1 MGDKLGKHSVEPRM
15 SFSHA
20 RTKPLV
26 VESVKRRIATPT
38 TLLCPSCGAKMRCS
52 QEDRRNLRHR
62 VRTARNRPDR
72 PHQIARMSRSQTR
85 LKIELTCT
93 AVQTPRFD

>member
-1 MGDKLGKHSVEPRM
+1 MGDKLGRHSIEPRL

-38 TLLCPSCGAKMRCS
+38 ALLCPSCGAKMRLVQPRGS
-52 QEDRRNLRHR
+52 SKL
-62 VRTARNRPDR
+62 TASCPNCA
-72 PHQIARMSRSQTR
+72 Q
-85 LKIELTCT
+85 
-93 AVQTPRFD
+93 